1 LKIEIYPN
9 PASTDITIKVSEPSE
24 VTVVDM
30 QGRTVVPTTPV
41 NSTLLIP
48 HSSLPTGTYFVR
60 ILTSTGT
67 TIRKLII
74 K

>member
-1 LKIEIYPN
+1 MKQS
-9 PASTDITIKVSEPSE
+9 STVAIKVSEPSE
-24 VTVVDM
+24 VTVIDM
-30 QGRTVVPTTPV
+30 QGRTIVPATPV

-60 ILTSTGT
+60 ILTSSTS